1 MRAVGRLP
9 RFGRPGKQ
17 SSRGAQIWQLPSG
30 REAVHLSS
38 PSKPAG
44 SGCTLWAREVLHP
57 NCLHASSRPGW
68 VLAAMSEK
76 VLCSSDVALGLPPW
90 PHCRELVRI
99 PRPLGLGERLTG
111 KQLVAE

>member
-9 RFGRPGKQ
+9 RFGRPGKLVEQ
-17 SSRGAQIWQLPSG
+17 SSRGAQIWQLASG
-30 REAVHLSS
+30 REGIHLRS

-57 NCLHASSRPGW
+57 NCLHASTRPGW

-76 VLCSSDVALGLPPW
+76 FYVPPMW
-90 PHCRELVRI
+90 
-99 PRPLGLGERLTG
+99 PLGFPPGHIVESWSEFPARSG
-111 KQLVAE
+111 WASDSWANS